1 MNATFVSVIAL
12 IAACLLPL
20 TVIAQEKN
28 QEKKGSGS
36 ASITGCL
43 NKGEDAEHYV
53 IKDEKT
59 GKETVVMGDAALLE
73 RHANNHQVTVTG
85 SMSKDKGKDV
95 LKANDLMMIA
105 VIKSRNI

>member
-1 MNATFVSVIAL
+1 MNVRFVFVIGL
-12 IAACLLPL
+12 TAAFLLPL
-20 TVIAQEKN
+20 TAMAQEKN
-28 QEKKGSGS
+28 QEKKKGSGG

-85 SMSKDKGKDV
+85 NMAKDKGKDV
-95 LKANDLMMIA
+95 LKANDLKMIA
-105 VIKSRNI
+105 VCK

>member
-1 MNATFVSVIAL
+1 MNARFVFVFVL
-12 IAACLLPL
+12 IAAFLLPL
-20 TVIAQEKN
+20 TAMAQEKN
-28 QEKKGSGS
+28 QEKKGSGG

-85 SMSKDKGKDV
+85 TMAKDKGKDV
-95 LKANDLMMIA
+95 LKANDLKMIA
-105 VIKSRNI
+105 VCK

>member
-1 MNATFVSVIAL
+1 MNARFVFVSAL
-12 IAACLLPL
+12 IAAFLLPL
-20 TVIAQEKN
+20 TVIAQDKY

-36 ASITGCL
+36 ASITGSL

-85 SMSKDKGKDV
+85 TMAKDKGKDV
-95 LKANDLMMIA
+95 LKANDLKMIA
-105 VIKSRNI
+105 VCK

>member
-1 MNATFVSVIAL
+1 MNARFAFVIAL
-12 IAACLLPL
+12 IAAFLLPL
-20 TVIAQEKN
+20 TAMAQEKN
-28 QEKKGSGS
+28 QEKKGAGA

-53 IKDEKT
+53 IKDEKS

-85 SMSKDKGKDV
+85 TMEKNKGKDV
-95 LKANDLMMIA
+95 LKANDLKMIA
-105 VIKSRNI
+105 VCK

>member
-1 MNATFVSVIAL
+1 MNARFVFVFVL
-12 IAACLLPL
+12 IVAFLLPL
-20 TVIAQEKN
+20 TAIAQEKN
-28 QEKKGSGS
+28 QEKKGAGG

-59 GKETVVMGDAALLE
+59 GKETVIMGDAALLE

-85 SMSKDKGKDV
+85 TMAKDKGKDV
-95 LKANDLMMIA
+95 LKANDLKMIA
-105 VIKSRNI
+105 VCK

>member
-1 MNATFVSVIAL
+1 MNARFVFVFVL
-12 IAACLLPL
+12 IVACLLPL
-20 TVIAQEKN
+20 TAIAQDKD

-85 SMSKDKGKDV
+85 SMAKDKGKDV
-95 LKANDLMMIA
+95 LKEIGRAH
-105 VIKSRNI
+105 V